1 MEIIKA
7 KRFIARNLFDGKRML
22 PLQYVDLTGDTLQ
35 VAPFE
40 RETAATIFIDGRV
53 ALLNTASLPASPAI
67 PAEATAS
74 PEAASLPASPADIS
88 PSSIALPG
96 TPSAHVLPI
105 LLPSDPF
112 AKR

>member
-53 ALLNTASLPASPAI
+53 ALLNTAY
-67 PAEATAS
+67 
-74 PEAASLPASPADIS
+74 LPASPADIL

-105 LLPSDPF
+105 LLPSDPL
-112 AKR
+112 AKI

>member
-53 ALLNTASLPASPAI
+53 ALLNTASLHASPAV

-74 PEAASLPASPADIS
+74 PAAASLPADIL

-112 AKR
+112 AII

>member
-1 MEIIKA
+1 MH
-7 KRFIARNLFDGKRML
+7 

-53 ALLNTASLPASPAI
+53 ALLNTASLPEAS
-67 PAEATAS
+67 
-74 PEAASLPASPADIS
+74 SLPASPADIL

-105 LLPSDPF
+105 LLPSDPL
-112 AKR
+112 AKRCE

>member
-53 ALLNTASLPASPAI
+53 ALLNTASLPASPA
-67 PAEATAS
+67 
-74 PEAASLPASPADIS
+74 DIL

-105 LLPSDPF
+105 LLPSDPL
-112 AKR
+112 AKI